1 MHSLHHV
8 HRLIGINWTTLRDF
22 IFGNHIWRRGNRLVL
37 WFLIHWKDPQWCVY
51 IVNPV
56 VKTICDEK
64 PTHFNKHAAPPFSN
78 NHFSTHPLLYIPTFV
93 FTHPL
98 LYLLNCVYT
107 YFCIYS
113 LYYSPTFVFIHFC
126 IYSHV
131 YIPIFVFTHFSI
143 YPLLYL
149 FTCVYTHCVVSVNR
163 FVWLFNK
170 IIIEDIHIDQV
181 FKIF

>member
-1 MHSLHHV
+1 MWQLPSRFVLRAYVCQLIVPTPVWTVVYCLQLLTLCRYMHSLHHV
-8 HRLIGINWTTLRDF
+8 HTDINWTTLRDF

-64 PTHFNKHAAPPFSN
+64 PTYFNKHAAPPFSN

-113 LYYSPTFVFIHFC
+113 L
-126 IYSHV
+126 
-131 YIPIFVFTHFSI
+131 
-143 YPLLYL
+143 
-149 FTCVYTHCVVSVNR
+149 
-163 FVWLFNK
+163 
-170 IIIEDIHIDQV
+170 
-181 FKIF
+181 